1 MTLQLDDLGCVG
13 LLRVLRIVFKNG
25 PINISHLA
33 RRAGMNHTS
42 IDRHV
47 KKLID
52 RGVIYERR
60 YGQIRMIK
68 STCSS
73 LTIQFK
79 KGMDVKI
86 EKTQV

>member
-1 MTLQLDDLGCVG
+1 
-13 LLRVLRIVFKNG
+13 
-25 PINISHLA
+25 
-33 RRAGMNHTS
+33 MNHTS